1 MRGTE
6 FRHGVASG
14 DPLTDRVAL
23 WTRVTTSHESV
34 AVDWVVARDAAL
46 TDIVA
51 AGTAT
56 AHADRDH
63 TVHVDA
69 GALEPGT
76 TYHYRFA
83 TTNGVSPTGRTKT
96 LADDY
101 ERVRFAICSCA
112 KFNAGFFNAYAAIPE
127 HEELDFLLH
136 LGDYIYEA
144 SNTPPKSQTP
154 GADIGRPFDPLGECR
169 TLADYRGAT
178 PNTVATR
185 TSNGST

>member
-1 MRGTE
+1 MTALQEIATENNGT
-6 FRHGVASG
+6 RAAATPGYDASLNYVRQRLEAAG
-14 DPLTDRVAL
+14 YDTFLDPFPFARSRRTTCSRTRVA
-23 WTRVTTSHESV
+23 T
-34 AVDWVVARDAAL
+34 RDA
-46 TDIVA
+46 
-51 AGTAT
+51 
-56 AHADRDH
+56 
-63 TVHVDA
+63 
-69 GALEPGT
+69 
-76 TYHYRFA
+76 
-83 TTNGVSPTGRTKT
+83 NGVSPTGRTKT